1 MRNIKNI
8 KASLL
13 LLWSSSLLA
22 APDATQLAVW
32 ANEAIV
38 ATYTYDYKDYLPR
51 QRSIAKYFTAAGWTA
66 YSTALNASGLPAMV
80 AKNAYFVS
88 SVATM
93 PPEVKAINDTQ
104 WQATM
109 PLLVIYKN
117 PQYQQKQTLQVT
129 INFSEAPAGQGV
141 RGLAINNLQAK
152 VSQPPCECQPPLPDS
167 TVKPT
172 SDGQQSPDAAPAE
185 TESSQ

>member
-1 MRNIKNI
+1 MRNIKKL
-8 KASLL
+8 KAMMLL
-13 LLWSSSLLA
+13 LCSSSLFA

-66 YSTALNASGLPAMV
+66 YSTALNASGLPAVV
-80 AKNAYFVS
+80 AKNAYYVS
-88 SVATM
+88 AVATM
-93 PPEVKAINDTQ
+93 PPEVKAINDSE

-129 INFSEAPAGQGV
+129 INFGEAPAGQGM
-141 RGLAINNLQAK
+141 RGLAINNLQSK
-152 VSQPPCECQPPLPDS
+152 VSQPPCECQQPLPDNS
-167 TVKPT
+167 VNQPN
-172 SDGQQSPDAAPAE
+172 GAQQPPNAAPAE
-185 TESSQ
+185 TVKGQ

>member
-1 MRNIKNI
+1 MRSKKNL
-8 KASLL
+8 KAMLL

-22 APDATQLAVW
+22 APDVTQLAVW

-38 ATYTYDYKDYLPR
+38 ATYTYDYKDYLQR

-66 YSTALNASGLPAMV
+66 YSTALNGSGLPAVV

-88 SVATM
+88 AVATM
-93 PPEVKAINDTQ
+93 PPEVKAINNSQ

-117 PQYQQKQTLQVT
+117 PQYQQKQNLQVT
-129 INFSEAPAGQGV
+129 INFSEAPVGQGM

-152 VSQPPCECQPPLPDS
+152 VTQPPCECQQPLPDS
-167 TVKPT
+167 STNHT
-172 SDGQQSPDAAPAE
+172 SDAQQSPNAAPAE
-185 TESSQ
+185 TVKGQ